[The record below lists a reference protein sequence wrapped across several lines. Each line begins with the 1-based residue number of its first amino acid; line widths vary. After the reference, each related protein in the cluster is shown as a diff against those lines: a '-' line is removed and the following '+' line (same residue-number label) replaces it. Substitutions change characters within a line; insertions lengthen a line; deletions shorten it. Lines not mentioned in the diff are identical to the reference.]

1 MEMASHGKLF
11 DRLESAGEDKVQVS
25 SDEKIR
31 AAYDDLLR
39 KREATDLRL
48 KIVNEEINKLEIL
61 KEEKEKVRQIIA
73 EAKATKKFFKR
84 EL

>member
-1 MEMASHGKLF
+1 MASQAKLF

-25 SDEKIR
+25 DEKIR

-39 KREATDLRL
+39 EREATELRL
-48 KIVNEEINKLEIL
+48 KIVNEEINKLDIL

-73 EAKATKKFFKR
+73 EAAATKKFFKR